1 MNKDNKKSFAKREQE
16 EAIFDKLDVKI
27 YKQGPPRM
35 GWLYNASRALVQTSN
50 HETGQSALDL
60 FFLESNGVTR
70 THFRCTLKFYPY
82 FYVQCL
88 HNKENEV
95 LEHLQKTFEKYIY
108 KITVK
113 IKKDLKKP
121 NHYLVNE
128 DQKCVKLEFWNTQDL
143 TVVRNKLICIV
154 KGNQKKSY
162 RINIYE
168 TQTQSKKSRKEQ
180 NEKPVDHIF
189 DIQEY
194 DIPHYQR
201 AAMNL
206 DIRVGLW
213 YKIQCEEDQ
222 ISLQYQETMK
232 QSPIPII
239 LAFDILTT
247 KKPLNFPDPD
257 SDSIMMIS
265 YIINNRG
272 YVITNRKIVSED
284 IRSIK
289 YIPSHVHEYH
299 FNVFNERDEAAVISR
314 FFLQVRKEKPTI
326 ITTFNGDAFDWPFI
340 EKRSELYGLNMQK
353 AIGFTKTKG
362 FEKDEYI
369 SKISINI
376 DCLYWVKRDSH
387 LPPNS
392 QSLKDVVESKLEYS
406 PDDLDPEILTE
417 YATINPQKLAHYSM
431 SETAATYY
439 LYIQHI
445 HPFIFSLCSI
455 IPMNP
460 EEILRTRT
468 ENLCEAL
475 LMVEA
480 YRENIIIPQKYENK
494 EERFFNDHFL
504 QDESFIGGHTEILE
518 AGVFRSDLP
527 VSFNIEPQ
535 TIEKLIFEID
545 NLLSFSIWEY
555 FRKTDKNLKDSAFN
569 LNDKDL
575 MKIISRKIHG
585 IKNYDEIRSLI
596 LSSLE
601 EIRSIKQP
609 YEKTPLIYCLD
620 INSMYLNIILTN
632 RLQPGSIT
640 KDLCQKSDYNVPG
653 KVCDR
658 KMKWFWRAEF
668 YPAKMFEY
676 ETIKKQLSVEK
687 FPPKV
692 PGGNLRS
699 YHQLSSDEQLSI
711 LKNRLDEFCQKE
723 YQSKKEIEVQEKQAL
738 ICQRENPFYLNAV
751 LNFRDLLHKYKA
763 VVKDWK
769 NKLSSV
775 IKRNDHSLIEESKKM
790 IIQYDT
796 LYLAH
801 QNIFN
806 SFYKSIVCKGS
817 RWYSIEMAGVVCDT
831 GSNIIKM
838 ARKLIEKIGQPLK
851 IEIDRIWC
859 ILPSNFPEN
868 YTFNLSS
875 GKSITISYPRTILNY
890 LVHLHFTNDQYYNLS
905 TNKQRKENNLFFDIN
920 GPHRA
925 IILPSPSHENTNTC
939 ISEEHVIFDND
950 ELQESKGFEMN
961 SYGGFKFIKNFQK
974 DIFKAF
980 LKGETLEECHFEV
993 RKIANTYLDII
1004 EHKGSSITEKEVIEY
1019 FSEERS
1025 MSHSLE
1031 NSEQKLITITA
1042 TKRLAELIG
1051 DQVKANK
1058 LICHYI
1064 VSSKPSDLVT
1074 SERVIPVA
1082 VFFSEDDV
1090 KKKYLRRWIEIH
1102 SANDFNV
1109 HNILDWEYYKECL
1122 TKIIQKF
1129 IIIPTNVQDNK
1140 RKRVDEII
1148 SEENNSF
1155 QMINADTYKRRRI
1168 SKNIVDE
1175 SELSLET
1182 LFINKENVWEIIQ
1195 IIETD
1200 TPGKF
1205 IMWILVGREIQIIH
1219 LNVSRRFY
1227 INYKLDTLPIKIKD
1241 MIKSNESVTKVNRV
1255 LPRSHEQFN
1264 LFEVNMLESTYKENS
1279 VILQDIFNDP
1289 FTEGVYE
1296 NQINLLDRAL
1306 IEVGFMI
1313 DKGLIEP
1320 NVLRDSITNGL
1331 DIRDIGKCKNL
1342 PANLYLMGEP
1352 KERPINFLYL
1362 YHAVSEDN
1370 NHLYGLFSSCD
1381 NKVHVFYVGLKAV
1394 AMKYSEERYAF
1405 IYKEFIESIG
1415 EFDTSADIFKI
1426 QDELEIKITYLI
1438 RDIKEF
1444 AKELSNEIKK
1454 HEQSRH
1460 GPTILVLQS
1469 NYSSW
1474 ELIGQGVDI
1483 LREFPTINIMSCD
1496 RFNTFS
1502 SAAEPMFAR
1511 YIQISSIINN
1521 LIEKSR
1527 YSKLPLC
1534 NIPIDSKV
1542 YIPDILFARRLI
1554 KNDVILWWTNFYK
1567 SDNQEKHKD
1576 DDLESEFYINNPGLY
1591 RNPCFEIDLNNLMLN
1606 AIIKSSS
1613 INQIEEEMTNAS
1625 EGEIEFSI
1633 FKSMVKDWYKD
1644 FKTNGKFAK
1653 ILIQNLKNWI
1663 RTNELHNH
1671 EIYGII
1677 QLLMKKMVKQL
1688 LVEINNFGDKIVYG
1702 NLNRIIVSSSRIHP
1716 DQYENSLKSYIQ
1728 EKPLFKSFELKLKET
1743 WKNILWLNSKNFSS
1757 SLLNYP
1763 NYLNKKWTIREVLPK
1778 QLHQYFDVLVYE
1790 IYDLIKEELT
1800 TDTKEFIDKKEQF
1813 RQNLLKVIEYVQK
1826 NYNQGLNL
1834 LNLICEIIEIAFGK
1848 EECQISKQNYYNTI
1862 VF

>member
-16 EAIFDKLDVKI
+16 EAIFDKLDVKL
-27 YKQGPPRM
+27 YKQGPPRL
-35 GWLYNASRALVQTSN
+35 GWLYNASQELVQTGN
-50 HETGQSALDL
+50 HETGQSTLDL

-88 HNKENEV
+88 HNKENDV
-95 LEHLQKTFEKYIY
+95 LEYLQKTFEKYIY

-121 NHYLVNE
+121 NHLVNG

-143 TVVRNKLICIV
+143 TMVRNKLIYIV
-154 KGNQKKSY
+154 KGNQKKSD

-168 TQTQSKKSRKEQ
+168 TQTQTQPNRKSKTKEQ
-180 NEKPVDHIF
+180 KEKPVDHIF

-201 AAMNL
+201 AAIDL
-206 DIRVGLW
+206 DIRIGLW
-213 YKIQCEEDQ
+213 YKIQCEDDQ

-247 KKPLNFPDPD
+247 KRPLNFPDPD

-265 YIINNRG
+265 YIINNQG

-289 YIPSHVHEYH
+289 YIPPRVHEYQ
-299 FNVFNERDEAAVISR
+299 FNVFNERDEVAVISR

-376 DCLYWVKRDSH
+376 DCLFWVKRDSH

-392 QSLKDVVESKLEYS
+392 QSLKSVVESKLGYS

-417 YATINPQKLAHYSM
+417 CAKINPQTLAHYSM

-460 EEILRTRT
+460 EEILRTPH
-468 ENLCEAL
+468 
-475 LMVEA
+475 
-480 YRENIIIPQKYENK
+480 RENIIIPQKYENK

-518 AGVFRSDLP
+518 TGVFRSDLP
-527 VSFNIEPQ
+527 VNFKIEPQ

-545 NLLSFSIWEY
+545 NLLSFSIWES

-569 LNDKDL
+569 VHDK
-575 MKIISRKIHG
+575 
-585 IKNYDEIRSLI
+585 IRSLI

-601 EIRSIKQP
+601 EIKCIKQP
-609 YEKTPLIYCLD
+609 YERLPLIYCLD

-632 RLQPGSIT
+632 RLQPGSMIT
-640 KDLCQKSDYNVPG
+640 KDLSQKSDFNIPG
-653 KVCDR
+653 KICDR

-668 YPAKMFEY
+668 YPANMFEY
-676 ETIKKQLSVEK
+676 ETIKKQLNVEK
-687 FPPKV
+687 FPPKL

-711 LKNRLDEFCQKE
+711 LKNRLDEFCLKE
-723 YQSKKEIEVQEKQAL
+723 YQSKKEMEVREKQAL

-769 NKLSSV
+769 NKLSSD
-775 IKRNDHSLIEESKKM
+775 IKKKDHSLIEESKKM

-817 RWYSIEMAGVVCDT
+817 RWYSIEMAGVVCDI

-838 ARKLIEKIGQPLK
+838 ARKLIEKIGRPLK
-851 IEIDRIWC
+851 IETDRIWC

-875 GKSITISYPRTILNY
+875 GNSITISYPRTILNY

-925 IILPSPSHENTNTC
+925 IILPSPSHENTNTR
-939 ISEEHVIFDND
+939 ISEEHVIFNNSDAD
-950 ELQESKGFEMN
+950 ELHESKGFEIN

-993 RKIANTYLDII
+993 RKVANTYLDII
-1004 EHKGSSITEKEVIEY
+1004 KHKGSSITEKEVIEY

-1025 MSHSLE
+1025 MSHSSE
-1031 NSEQKLITITA
+1031 NSEQKLMIITA
-1042 TKRLAELIG
+1042 SKRLAELIG

-1064 VSSKPSDLVT
+1064 VSSKPSDLLV

-1082 VFFSEDDV
+1082 VFFSEDDI
-1090 KKKYLRRWIEIH
+1090 KMKYLRRWIENH

-1129 IIIPTNVQDNK
+1129 ITIPKNVQDNK

-1155 QMINADTYKRRRI
+1155 QNIKTNTYKRRRI
-1168 SKNIVDE
+1168 SKNISDE
-1175 SELSLET
+1175 SEPSLEI
-1182 LFINKENVWEIIQ
+1182 LFINKESVWEIIQ

-1227 INYKLDTLPIKIKD
+1227 INYKLDTFPTKIKD
-1241 MIKSNESVTKVNRV
+1241 MIKSNGSITKVNRI
-1255 LPRSHEQFN
+1255 LPESHKQFN
-1264 LFEVNMLESTYKENS
+1264 LFEVTMQESTYQENS

-1289 FTEGVYE
+1289 LIEGVYE

-1313 DKGLIEP
+1313 DKCLIEP
-1320 NVLRDSITNGL
+1320 NVLKDSITNGL
-1331 DIRDIGKCKNL
+1331 DIRDIGKCENL
-1342 PANLYLMGEP
+1342 PADLYLMGEP
-1352 KERPINFLYL
+1352 TERPINFLYL

-1405 IYKEFIESIG
+1405 MYKEFIESIG
-1415 EFDTSADIFKI
+1415 EIETSANIFKI
-1426 QDELEIKITYLI
+1426 QNEIEIKITYLI

-1444 AKELSNEIKK
+1444 AKALSNEIKK
-1454 HEQSRH
+1454 HEQARY

-1469 NYSSW
+1469 NYSSG

-1483 LREFPTINIMSCD
+1483 LRKFPTINIMSCD

-1511 YIQISSIINN
+1511 YIQINSIINN

-1527 YSKLPLC
+1527 HLKLPLSLIVMIAITGSSYAAPI
-1534 NIPIDSKV
+1534 IPI
-1542 YIPDILFARRLI
+1542 
-1554 KNDVILWWTNFYK
+1554 
-1567 SDNQEKHKD
+1567 
-1576 DDLESEFYINNPGLY
+1576 
-1591 RNPCFEIDLNNLMLN
+1591 
-1606 AIIKSSS
+1606 
-1613 INQIEEEMTNAS
+1613 
-1625 EGEIEFSI
+1625 
-1633 FKSMVKDWYKD
+1633 
-1644 FKTNGKFAK
+1644 
-1653 ILIQNLKNWI
+1653 
-1663 RTNELHNH
+1663 
-1671 EIYGII
+1671 
-1677 QLLMKKMVKQL
+1677 
-1688 LVEINNFGDKIVYG
+1688 
-1702 NLNRIIVSSSRIHP
+1702 
-1716 DQYENSLKSYIQ
+1716 
-1728 EKPLFKSFELKLKET
+1728 
-1743 WKNILWLNSKNFSS
+1743 
-1757 SLLNYP
+1757 
-1763 NYLNKKWTIREVLPK
+1763 IREYNV
-1778 QLHQYFDVLVYE
+1778 
-1790 IYDLIKEELT
+1790 EETLAW
-1800 TDTKEFIDKKEQF
+1800 
-1813 RQNLLKVIEYVQK
+1813 
-1826 NYNQGLNL
+1826 
-1834 LNLICEIIEIAFGK
+1834 EII
-1848 EECQISKQNYYNTI
+1848 Y
-1862 VF
+1862 V